1 MRMLFSIQSQKK
13 TKHYSYSVFSQENIL
28 SYKFIVSIHLR
39 EKVSIQY
46 SSQYSVMVTGRYS
59 VFNAVFSLDDLWG
72 SQYSTQYQ

>member
-1 MRMLFSIQSQKK
+1 MRMVFSIQSHKK
-13 TKHYSYSVFSQENIL
+13 KRNYSYSVFSQENIL
-28 SYKFIVSIHLR
+28 SYKVIVSIHLR

-46 SSQYSVMVTGRYS
+46 SSQYSVMLTGRDS